1 MQGNIFDFKLCTYLQ
16 KHSIEHLCEKMNL
29 REGEHKAPV
38 SQTQD
43 QGLLDEMSLI
53 TLQRF

>member
-1 MQGNIFDFKLCTYLQ
+1 MYLP

-53 TLQRF
+53 TLQIF

>member
-1 MQGNIFDFKLCTYLQ
+1 MQCKGTSLISNYVQ
-16 KHSIEHLCEKMNL
+16 KHSIEHLCEQMNL